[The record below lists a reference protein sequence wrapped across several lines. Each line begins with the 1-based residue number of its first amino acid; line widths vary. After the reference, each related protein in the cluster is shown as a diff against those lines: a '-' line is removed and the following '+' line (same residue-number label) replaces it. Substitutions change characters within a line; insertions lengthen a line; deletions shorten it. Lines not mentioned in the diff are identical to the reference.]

1 MHKIHENLTEFPRIS
16 LSEERH
22 LIARAQKGYRKETD
36 EIILRHIGFIA
47 FRISRKVFPDYR
59 ERFGNDILSEAVFIL
74 YDKIGTYNLN
84 YKDKQG
90 NFKPVRFT
98 SYIWKRIDGF
108 IFDFLKEV
116 SIREKKQIAMN
127 SENFSG

>member
-1 MHKIHENLTEFPRIS
+1 MHKIHENLTEFPCIS

-36 EIILRHIGFIA
+36 ELILRHIGFIA

-74 YDKIGTYNLN
+74 YDA
-84 YKDKQG
+84 KDH
-90 NFKPVRFT
+90 F
-98 SYIWKRIDGF
+98 
-108 IFDFLKEV
+108 
-116 SIREKKQIAMN
+116 
-127 SENFSG
+127 

>member
-47 FRISRKVFPDYR
+47 FRISRKVWVWGLPLCLDRNQYFYGCKKLLEPP
-59 ERFGNDILSEAVFIL
+59 A
-74 YDKIGTYNLN
+74 
-84 YKDKQG
+84 
-90 NFKPVRFT
+90 
-98 SYIWKRIDGF
+98 
-108 IFDFLKEV
+108 IF
-116 SIREKKQIAMN
+116 
-127 SENFSG
+127 

>member
-1 MHKIHENLTEFPRIS
+1 MYRQYAGLVEFPIIS
-16 LSEERH
+16 LSQERH
-22 LIARAQKGYRKETD
+22 LIALAKKGHKKATD
-36 EIILRHIGFIA
+36 ELILRHISFIS
-47 FRISRKVFPDYR
+47 FRINKKVFSDYR

-98 SYIWKRIDGF
+98 SYIWKRVD
-108 IFDFLKEV
+108 
-116 SIREKKQIAMN
+116 
-127 SENFSG
+127 SGKRNRLQ

>member
-1 MHKIHENLTEFPRIS
+1 MYRQYAGLVEFPIIS
-16 LSEERH
+16 LSQERH
-22 LIARAQKGYRKETD
+22 LIALAKKGHKKATD
-36 EIILRHIGFIA
+36 ELILRHISFIS
-47 FRISRKVFPDYR
+47 FRINKKVFSDYR

-90 NFKPVRFT
+90 NFKQVRFT
-98 SYIWKRIDGF
+98 SYIWKRVDGF
-108 IFDFLKEV
+108 ILDFLKEV